1 MGSWHHWKKLWGD
14 PLLNFI
20 FFMIWINLINF
31 IFFMIWPQKV
41 NYDCD
46 ATATTCETRQANP
59 NIKTHTQFV
68 IHNPTQSV
76 ISHMLFLFVCIF
88 PFGENIWNLSFP
100 LSKTF
105 PQVIERVAWIWGIA
119 FAFVIPQVPAHCCG
133 NEDVF
138 AVYGPFFAYKIWT
151 FDKNSLQ
158 TWKPSNG
165 LHQPN
170 FQPLEICKRKTCKLG
185 L

>member
-14 PLLNFI
+14 PVLNFI
-20 FFMIWINLINF
+20 FFMQY
-31 IFFMIWPQKV
+31 MIWHQKV

-100 LSKTF
+100 LSKTL

-133 NEDVF
+133 NEHMF
-138 AVYGPFFAYKIWT
+138 AVYGPFLAHKIWT
-151 FDKNSLQ
+151 FDENSVQ
-158 TWKPSNG
+158 KWKPSNG
-165 LHQPN
+165 LHRRN
-170 FQPLEICKRKTCKLG
+170 FQSLEICKRKTCKLG